1 MSWPIIVLVMLC
13 LFALNMRMY
22 LAVITA
28 VLVYFVFFSRVP
40 DQVAVQRLI
49 GASQN
54 MSLLAIPFFI
64 LLGTLMDHTGVAR
77 RLLKVADLMV
87 GKLTGGLALTNIM
100 LSTLLGGVSASALAD
115 SAMLTRMLVPEM
127 EKQGYNRAFAAAV
140 TACGA
145 LITPIIPPGIAL
157 IIYGLVADVSI
168 GDMFIAGILPGITMS
183 VLLMGAAYIVSKK
196 RGYKPARES
205 WPTWKETGSTLAG
218 AWPVLVLV
226 VAIVGGIRMSI
237 FTPTEAGAVAV
248 AIVLAIGFV
257 IYREMKFAHV
267 VSALEDT
274 FKSTSSVMLVIMACS
289 ALAWIL
295 SLERAAPQLA
305 QMITAMTD
313 DKWVFFIVLNL
324 VLLFLGMLIEGSAIL
339 IVMVPLL
346 MPTVRQLGIDPVH
359 FGIVIIVNLAL
370 GSLTPPVGTVTLLV
384 CNLSNVGISDIVK
397 QAMLLFASLL
407 LCLVLVTFVPWLSL
421 ALIR

>member
-1 MSWPIIVLVMLC
+1 MSWPVIVLIMLA

-22 LAVITA
+22 LAVLAA
-28 VLVYFVFFSRVP
+28 VLVYFVFYTPVP
-40 DQVAVQRLI
+40 NQVAVQRLI

-64 LLGTLMDHTGVAR
+64 LLGTLMDHTGVAK
-77 RLLKVADLMV
+77 RLLKVADLLV

-127 EKQGYNRAFAAAV
+127 ERQGYNRAFAAAV

-168 GDMFIAGILPGITMS
+168 GDMFVAGILPGIAMS
-183 VLLMGAAYIVSKK
+183 VLLMAVAYFVSKR
-196 RGYKPARES
+196 RGYRPARQT
-205 WPTWKETGSTLAG
+205 WPDAREIGSTLLG
-218 AWPVLVLV
+218 AWPVLVLL
-226 VAIVGGIRMSI
+226 VAIIGGIRFSV

-257 IYREMKFAHV
+257 IYREMRLSHV
-267 VSALEDT
+267 ISALEDT
-274 FKSTSSVMLVIMACS
+274 FKSTASVMLIIMACS

-305 QMITAMTD
+305 QLITAMTD
-313 DKWVFFIVLNL
+313 NKWVFLIALNIVLL
-324 VLLFLGMLIEGSAIL
+324 ILGMLIEGTAIM

-346 MPTVRQLGIDPVH
+346 MPTVHSLGIDPVH
-359 FGIVIIVNLAL
+359 FGVVVIVNLAL

-384 CNLSNVGISDIVK
+384 CNLAKVSMAEIVK
-397 QAMLLFASLL
+397 EAALLFAALL
-407 LCLVLVTFVPWLSL
+407 LCLALVTFVPALSL

>member
-1 MSWPIIVLVMLC
+1 MNWPIIVLVMLA

-64 LLGTLMDHTGVAR
+64 LLGTLMDHTGVAK
-77 RLLKVADLMV
+77 RLLKVADLVV
-87 GKLTGGLALTNIM
+87 GKFTGGMALTNIM

-127 EKQGYNRAFAAAV
+127 EKAGYDRSFAAAV
-140 TACGA
+140 TATGA

-168 GDMFIAGILPGITMS
+168 GDMFIAGILPGVTMS
-183 VLLMGAAYIVSKK
+183 VLLMGAAYIVSKQ
-196 RGYKPARES
+196 RGYRPARES
-205 WPTWKETGSTLAG
+205 WPSAREVGTTLVG

-257 IYREMKFAHV
+257 IYRELRLSDVA
-267 VSALEDT
+267 SALVDT
-274 FKSTSSVMLVIMACS
+274 FRSTSSVMLVIMACS

-305 QMITAMTD
+305 DMITSLTD
-313 DKWVFFIVLNL
+313 DKWVFLIVLN
-324 VLLFLGMLIEGSAIL
+324 VILLFLGMLIEGNAIL

-346 MPTVRQLGIDPVH
+346 MPTVHQLGIDPVH
-359 FGIVIIVNLAL
+359 FGIVVIVNLAL

-384 CNLSNVGISDIVK
+384 CSLAKVSIGEIVK
-397 QAMLLFASLL
+397 QSMLLFAALF
-407 LCLVLVTFVPWLSL
+407 LCLVIVTFVPALSL
-421 ALIR
+421 ALLH

>member
-87 GKLTGGLALTNIM
+87 GKLTGGLALTNLM

-127 EKQGYNRAFAAAV
+127 EKQGYDRAFAAAV
-140 TACGA
+140 TACGS

-168 GDMFIAGILPGITMS
+168 GDMFIAGILPGVTMAG
-183 VLLMGAAYIVSKK
+183 LLMGAAYVVSKK
-196 RGYKPARES
+196 RGYRPARS
-205 WPTWKETGSTLAG
+205 DWPTWKETGSTLAG

-257 IYREMKFAHV
+257 IYREMKISHV
-267 VSALEDT
+267 ISALEDT
-274 FKSTSSVMLVIMACS
+274 FKSTASVMLVIMACS

-305 QMITAMTD
+305 QMITSVTD
-313 DKWVFFIVLNL
+313 DKWVFLIVLN
-324 VLLFLGMLIEGSAIL
+324 VALLFLGMLIEGNAIL

-384 CNLSNVGISDIVK
+384 CNLSKVSISDVVR
-397 QAMLLFASLL
+397 QAMLLFAALI
-407 LCLVLVTFVPWLSL
+407 LCLALVTFVPWLSL

>member
-1 MSWPIIVLVMLC
+1 
-13 LFALNMRMY
+13 
-22 LAVITA
+22 
-28 VLVYFVFFSRVP
+28 
-40 DQVAVQRLI
+40 
-49 GASQN
+49 
-54 MSLLAIPFFI
+54 
-64 LLGTLMDHTGVAR
+64 
-77 RLLKVADLMV
+77 MV

-196 RGYKPARES
+196 RGYKPAREN

-257 IYREMKFAHV
+257 IYREMKLSHV

-274 FKSTSSVMLVIMACS
+274 FKSTASVMLVIMACS

-313 DKWVFFIVLNL
+313 DKWVFLIVLNL

-346 MPTVRQLGIDPVH
+346 MPTVHQLGIDPVH

-384 CNLSNVGISDIVK
+384 CNLSNVSISEVVK
-397 QAMLLFASLL
+397 QAMLLFAALL
-407 LCLVLVTFVPWLSL
+407 ACLAIVTFVPWLSL
-421 ALIR
+421 ALVR

>member
-196 RGYKPARES
+196 RGYKPAREN

-257 IYREMKFAHV
+257 IYREMKFSHV

-274 FKSTSSVMLVIMACS
+274 FKSTASVMLVIMACS

-313 DKWVFFIVLNL
+313 DKWVFLIVLNL

-346 MPTVRQLGIDPVH
+346 MPTVHQLGIDPVH

-384 CNLSNVGISDIVK
+384 CNLSNVSISDIVK
-397 QAMLLFASLL
+397 QAMLLFAALL
-407 LCLVLVTFVPWLSL
+407 LCLALVTFVPWLSL
-421 ALIR
+421 ALVR

>member
-1 MSWPIIVLVMLC
+1 MSWPVIVLIMLA
-13 LFALNMRMY
+13 LFAVNMRMY
-22 LAVITA
+22 LAVIAA
-28 VLVYFVFFSRVP
+28 VLVYFIFFSKIP

-64 LLGTLMDHTGVAR
+64 LLGTLMDHTGVAK
-77 RLLKVADLMV
+77 RLLKVADLIV
-87 GKLTGGLALTNIM
+87 GKFTGGMALTNIM

-127 EKQGYNRAFAAAV
+127 EKAGYNRAFAAAI

-183 VLLMGAAYIVSKK
+183 ALLMAAAYIVSRQ
-196 RGYKPARES
+196 RGYRPARET
-205 WPTWKETGSTLAG
+205 WPSPGEIGSTLAG

-226 VAIVGGIRMSI
+226 VAIVGGIRMSV
-237 FTPTEAGAVAV
+237 FTPTEAGAVAI

-257 IYREMKFAHV
+257 IYGEMRLSHV
-267 VSALEDT
+267 FSALADT
-274 FKSTSSVMLVIMACS
+274 FRSTSSVMLVIMACS

-305 QMITAMTD
+305 QYITTLTD
-313 DKWVFFIVLNL
+313 DKWVFLICLNI

-346 MPTVRQLGIDPVH
+346 MPTVRALGIDPVH
-359 FGIVIIVNLAL
+359 FGIVVIVNLAL

-384 CNLSNVGISDIVK
+384 CSLAKVSLSDMVRE
-397 QAMLLFASLL
+397 AMLPFAALL
-407 LCLVLVTFVPWLSL
+407 LCLAVVTFVPALSL
-421 ALIR
+421 LLVR

>member
-1 MSWPIIVLVMLC
+1 MSWPVIVLVMLA

-22 LAVITA
+22 IAVLAA
-28 VLVYFVFFSRVP
+28 VLVYFLFFTPVP
-40 DQVAVQRLI
+40 HQVAVQRLI

-64 LLGTLMDHTGVAR
+64 LLGTLMDHTGVAK
-77 RLLKVADLMV
+77 RLLKVADLIV
-87 GKLTGGLALTNIM
+87 GKLTGGMALTNIM

-127 EKQGYNRAFAAAV
+127 EKAGYNRAFAAAV

-157 IIYGLVADVSI
+157 IIFGLVADVSI

-183 VLLMGAAYIVSKK
+183 VLLMAAAYIVSKR
-196 RGYKPARES
+196 RGYRPARQH
-205 WPTWKETGSTLAG
+205 WPDAREVGATLLG
-218 AWPVLVLV
+218 AWPVMLLL
-226 VAIVGGIRMSI
+226 VAIIGGIRMSI

-257 IYREMKFAHV
+257 IYREMRFAHV
-267 VSALEDT
+267 VAALEDT
-274 FKSTSSVMLVIMACS
+274 YKSTASVMLIIMACS

-305 QMITAMTD
+305 ELITAATD
-313 DKWVFFIVLNL
+313 NKWVFLIALNV
-324 VLLFLGMLIEGSAIL
+324 VLLVLGMLIEGTAIL

-346 MPTVRQLGIDPVH
+346 MPTVRSLGIDPVH
-359 FGIVIIVNLAL
+359 FGIVVIVNLAL

-384 CNLSNVGISDIVK
+384 CNLAKVSVAEFVK
-397 QAMLLFASLL
+397 QSTVLFAALV
-407 LCLVLVTFVPWLSL
+407 LCLVLVTFVPALSL
-421 ALIR
+421 AFIR

>member
-1 MSWPIIVLVMLC
+1 MSWPIIVLVMLA
-13 LFALNMRMY
+13 LFAVNMRMY
-22 LAVITA
+22 LAVIAA
-28 VLVYFVFFSRVP
+28 VLVYFIFFSRIP

-64 LLGTLMDHTGVAR
+64 LLGSLMEHTGVAK
-77 RLLKVADLMV
+77 RLLKVADLIV
-87 GKLTGGLALTNIM
+87 GRLVGGMALTNIM

-127 EKQGYNRAFAAAV
+127 EKAGYNRAFAAAV

-168 GDMFIAGILPGITMS
+168 GDMFIAGILPGIAMS
-183 VLLMGAAYIVSKK
+183 VLLMGAAYIVSKR
-196 RGYKPARES
+196 RGYRPAREN
-205 WPTWKETGSTLAG
+205 WPSGREIGTTLIG
-218 AWPVLVLV
+218 AWPVIILV

-248 AIVLAIGFV
+248 AIVLAIGFG
-257 IYREMKFAHV
+257 IYREMKWAHV
-267 VSALEDT
+267 GTALVDT

-305 QMITAMTD
+305 DMITAMTN
-313 DKWVFFIVLNL
+313 DKWVFLIILNI

-346 MPTVRQLGIDPVH
+346 MPTVHQLGIDPVH

-384 CNLSNVGISDIVK
+384 CSLADVSVAQIVK
-397 QAMLLFASLL
+397 EAMLLFAALL
-407 LCLVLVTFVPWLSL
+407 LCLVLVTFVPALSL
-421 ALIR
+421 FLVR

>member
-1 MSWPIIVLVMLC
+1 MNWMIIVLVMLA

-22 LAVITA
+22 LAVLTA
-28 VLVYFVFFSRVP
+28 ILVYFLFFTTVP
-40 DQVAVQRLI
+40 SQVAVQRLV

-54 MSLLAIPFFI
+54 TSLLAIPFFI
-64 LLGTLMDHTGVAR
+64 LLGTLMEHTGVAK
-77 RLLKVADLMV
+77 RLLKVADLIV
-87 GKLTGGLALTNIM
+87 GKLTGGMALTNIM

-127 EKQGYNRAFAAAV
+127 ERAGYSRAFSAAV
-140 TACGA
+140 TATGA

-157 IIYGLVADVSI
+157 IIFGLVADVSI
-168 GDMFIAGILPGITMS
+168 GDMFMAGILPGITMS
-183 VLLMGAAYIVSKK
+183 ALLMGAAYIVAKQ
-196 RGYKPARES
+196 RGYRPAREE
-205 WPTWKETGSTLAG
+205 WPTAREVSSTLLG

-226 VAIVGGIRMSI
+226 VAVVGGIRLSI

-257 IYREMKFAHV
+257 IYGEMKLSDV
-267 VSALEDT
+267 TNALQDT
-274 FKSTSSVMLVIMACS
+274 FKSTASVMLIIMACS

-295 SLERAAPQLA
+295 SLERAATQLA
-305 QMITAMTD
+305 DLITAFTTN
-313 DKWVFFIVLNL
+313 KWVFLMALNV

-346 MPTVRQLGIDPVH
+346 MPTVRSLGIDPVH
-359 FGIVIIVNLAL
+359 FGIVVIVNLAL

-384 CNLSNVGISDIVK
+384 CNLAKVSVGDVVK
-397 QAMLLFASLL
+397 HSKLLFAALL
-407 LCLVLVTFVPWLSL
+407 VCLLLVTFVPALSL